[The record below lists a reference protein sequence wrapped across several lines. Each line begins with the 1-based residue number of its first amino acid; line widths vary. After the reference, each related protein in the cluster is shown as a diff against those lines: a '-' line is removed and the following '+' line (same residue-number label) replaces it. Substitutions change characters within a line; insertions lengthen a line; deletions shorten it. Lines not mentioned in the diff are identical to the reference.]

1 MWRSFYFILPI
12 DRYHDINLDFSLYR
26 FLFEVGEKTD
36 AFWYD
41 KYLAI
46 IHMPITKYVLLYY
59 DTG

>member
-12 DRYHDINLDFSLYR
+12 DSYHDINPDFSLYR

-41 KYLAI
+41 EYLAI
-46 IHMPITKYVLLYY
+46 IHMPITKYV
-59 DTG
+59 

>member
-12 DRYHDINLDFSLYR
+12 DCYHDINPDLNLYR
-26 FLFEVGEKTD
+26 FSFEVGEKTD

-46 IHMPITKYVLLYY
+46 IHMPITKYV
-59 DTG
+59 